1 MFLPP
6 ASEGAQGP
14 HGKYCTKAAPPK
26 LPELPGLGMDCSEQ
40 QSRCHS
46 VHPPAL
52 SSRLPTLRHPRAGH
66 AAPGHTAQRATDK
79 HWDGL
84 QLSLAA
90 ANPKKHSHTQRAIMM
105 GLGSRLPLAV
115 GGDPA
120 PCAVLCRHSW
130 PVSLV
135 LGTGE
140 GPPSPVVSL
149 RCSTE
154 PTHLAGWRKQRTS
167 RIPENGVCYV
177 PGAPLWSLGS
187 LRSSSV
193 VTPQEPH
200 YIGASAWCW
209 LGVGGFWPQ
218 ILGAPGPV
226 LLSFACGALRGRVP
240 ASLLGSAGSASPGD
254 RFSLKAAV
262 QGALPPVPKGLTSN
276 FLC

>member
-26 LPELPGLGMDCSEQ
+26 LPKLPGLGLDCSEQ

-52 SSRLPTLRHPRAGH
+52 SSRLPTLRHARAGH

-90 ANPKKHSHTQRAIMM
+90 ANPTKHSHTQRAIMM

-140 GPPSPVVSL
+140 
-149 RCSTE
+149 
-154 PTHLAGWRKQRTS
+154 
-167 RIPENGVCYV
+167 
-177 PGAPLWSLGS
+177 
-187 LRSSSV
+187 RS
-193 VTPQEPH
+193 PQEPH